1 MSNQTPDP
9 DPLRRWVEVWKGAAV
24 ALERIRIQELR
35 ELDGDRAIQL
45 LTGPADDFNP
55 PYAPKPT
62 SGLVEQQ
69 FWFRKARTH
78 A

>member
-1 MSNQTPDP
+1 MPTQSPAP
-9 DPLRRWVEVWKGAAV
+9 DPLRRWVEVWVRAGRE
-24 ALERIRIQELR
+24 LERIRIRELR
-35 ELDGDRAIQL
+35 QLDGDRALQL
-45 LTGPADDFNP
+45 LTGPADYFNP